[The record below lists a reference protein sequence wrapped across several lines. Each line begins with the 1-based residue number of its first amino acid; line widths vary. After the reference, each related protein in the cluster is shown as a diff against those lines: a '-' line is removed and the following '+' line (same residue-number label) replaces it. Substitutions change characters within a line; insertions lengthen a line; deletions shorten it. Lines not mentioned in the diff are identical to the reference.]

1 MGTAGSGGASRD
13 RTGDLYNAIV
23 ALSQLSY
30 GPTLEPERIL
40 ARAKSVKRFRRQ
52 TQRFCD
58 GGLGNRLLVAHAAKP
73 RSATPRLSRLKDTG
87 SRLSQKTRRRCAPDD
102 GDKESRSYG
111 AAWRRRHVTCRKPR
125 GNLRRA
131 A

>member
-40 ARAKSVKRFRRQ
+40 AALKSVKRNC
-52 TQRFCD
+52 T
-58 GGLGNRLLVAHAAKP
+58 RLAFSWAF
-73 RSATPRLSRLKDTG
+73 
-87 SRLSQKTRRRCAPDD
+87 
-102 GDKESRSYG
+102 
-111 AAWRRRHVTCRKPR
+111 
-125 GNLRRA
+125 
-131 A
+131 

>member
-40 ARAKSVKRFRRQ
+40 APRESVK
-52 TQRFCD
+52 T
-58 GGLGNRLLVAHAAKP
+58 LIVYK
-73 RSATPRLSRLKDTG
+73 SKSRCGTDSCT
-87 SRLSQKTRRRCAPDD
+87 C
-102 GDKESRSYG
+102 GDQFPEEALAGMVNPFVVPSI
-111 AAWRRRHVTCRKPR
+111 
-125 GNLRRA
+125 
-131 A
+131 